1 MLDIKFIREHA
12 DEVKQNLVNRH
23 NPFDLDKVLELD
35 GTRREL
41 LQETEALKSEKNA
54 ESKKIAQAKKN
65 GEDASD
71 AIASMREVGR
81 KISAIDKELGEV
93 EGTLNELLLHIPNMA
108 DKTVPVGKDDSENPE
123 VRRWGEIPKFDFPI
137 KAHYELGDELG
148 ILDAERAGKV
158 SGARFYFYLS
168 GAARLERAVYNFML
182 DLHTKENDY
191 TEVIPPY
198 IINGKSMQGTGQLPK
213 FAEDMYK
220 VEGENMYMTP
230 TAEVP
235 LTNYFS
241 GEILDGDMLPVH
253 LTALT
258 PCFRKEAGSAG
269 KDTRGLIR
277 QHQFHKVEMVKY
289 CKPEDSWDE
298 LESLT
303 AEAEKVLQRLKLPYH
318 VVCLCTGDIG
328 FSSAKTYDLEVWMPA
343 QNKYREISSCSNCLD
358 FQARRANIRF
368 RRTPGAKPEFVHT
381 LNGSGLAVGRTV
393 AAIMENY
400 QQADGTIKVPEALVP
415 YMGGITVIGK
425 RNGFPSSKP
434 VAKENK

>member
-35 GTRREL
+35 GKRREL

-368 RRTPGAKPEFVHT
+368 RRTPGSARH
-381 LNGSGLAVGRTV
+381 
-393 AAIMENY
+393 
-400 QQADGTIKVPEALVP
+400 
-415 YMGGITVIGK
+415 
-425 RNGFPSSKP
+425 RN
-434 VAKENK
+434 

>member
-1 MLDIKFIREHA
+1 MLD
-12 DEVKQNLVNRH
+12 V
-23 NPFDLDKVLELD
+23 
-35 GTRREL
+35 
-41 LQETEALKSEKNA
+41 
-54 ESKKIAQAKKN
+54 
-65 GEDASD
+65 
-71 AIASMREVGR
+71 
-81 KISAIDKELGEV
+81 
-93 EGTLNELLLHIPNMA
+93 
-108 DKTVPVGKDDSENPE
+108 
-123 VRRWGEIPKFDFPI
+123 
-137 KAHYELGDELG
+137 
-148 ILDAERAGKV
+148 
-158 SGARFYFYLS
+158 
-168 GAARLERAVYNFML
+168 
-182 DLHTKENDY
+182 HTQQNDY

-213 FAEDMYK
+213 FADDMYK
-220 VEGENMYMTP
+220 VEGESMYMTP

-235 LTNYFS
+235 LTNFFS
-241 GEILDGDMLPVH
+241 GEIIDGALLPVH

-303 AEAEKVLQRLKLPYH
+303 AEAEKILQLLEIPYH
-318 VVCLCTGDIG
+318 VVCLCSGAIG
-328 FSSAKTYDLEVWMPA
+328 FSSAKTYDIEVWMPA

-400 QQADGTIKVPEALVP
+400 QQADGTIRVPDVLVP
-415 YMGGITVIGK
+415 YMNGVTVIGK
-425 RNGFPSSKP
+425 REAFKSSKG
-434 VAKENK
+434 E

>member
-1 MLDIKFIREHA
+1 MLDMRFIRDHA
-12 DEVKQNLVNRH
+12 EEVKQNLEKRH
-23 NPFDLDKVLELD
+23 NSLDLDLVLALD
-35 GTRREL
+35 EKRRAL
-41 LQETEALKSEKNA
+41 LAETEALKKERNA
-54 ESKKIAQAKKN
+54 ASKQIGMAKQR
-65 GEDASD
+65 GEDASE
-71 AIASMREVGR
+71 AIAAMRQVGDQ
-81 KISAIDKELGEV
+81 IGGIDKELGAV
-93 EGTLNELLLHIPNMA
+93 EEKLTALLLHLPNMVDA
-108 DKTVPVGKDDSENPE
+108 SVPIGKDDSENPE
-123 VRRWGEIPKFDFPI
+123 VRRWGTPRSLDFPV
-137 KAHYELGDELG
+137 KAHYELGDDLG
-148 ILDAERAGKV
+148 ILDSDRAGKV
-158 SGARFYFYLS
+158 SGARFYFYLG

-182 DLHTKENDY
+182 DVHTRQNDY

-198 IINGKSMQGTGQLPK
+198 IINAASMQGTGQLPK
-213 FAEDMYK
+213 FEEDMYK
-220 VEGENMYMTP
+220 VEGEAMYMTP

-235 LTNYFS
+235 LTNYFA
-241 GEILDGDMLPVH
+241 GEILDANMLPVH

-303 AEAEKVLQRLKLPYH
+303 AEAEKVLQLLKLPYH

-328 FSSAKTYDLEVWMPA
+328 FSSAKTYDIEVWMPA
-343 QNKYREISSCSNCLD
+343 QDKYREISSCSNCLD

-368 RRTPGAKPEFVHT
+368 RREPGAKPEYVHT

-400 QQADGTIKVPEALVP
+400 QQADGTIKIPDALVP
-415 YMGGITVIGK
+415 YMNGAKVIG
-425 RNGFPSSKP
+425 RREGFPSSYP
-434 VAKENK
+434 AVKETK

>member
-1 MLDIKFIREHA
+1 MLDIKFIRENA
-12 DEVKQNLVNRH
+12 EAVKLNLLNRH
-23 NPFDLDKVLELD
+23 NPFDLDEVLALD
-35 GTRREL
+35 QKRRTL
-41 LQETEALKSEKNA
+41 LQQTETLKSERNA
-54 ESKKIAQAKKN
+54 ETKKIAQAKKN
-65 GEDASD
+65 GEDASA
-71 AIASMREVGR
+71 AISAMREVGQ
-81 KISAIDKELGEV
+81 KISAIDKELSEI
-93 EGTLNELLLHIPNMA
+93 EGKLNDLLLRIPNMTDA
-108 DKTVPVGKDDSENPE
+108 SVPVGKDDSENPE
-123 VRRWGEIPKFDFPI
+123 VRRWGEIPEFDFPA
-137 KAHYELGDELG
+137 KEHYELGESLG
-148 ILDAERAGKV
+148 ILDSERAGKV
-158 SGARFYFYLS
+158 SGARFYFYLNM
-168 GAARLERAVYNFML
+168 AARLERAVYNFML
-182 DLHTKENDY
+182 DLHTQQNDF

-198 IINGKSMQGTGQLPK
+198 IINGDSMQGTGQLPK

-241 GEILDGDMLPVH
+241 GEILDGALLPVH
-253 LTALT
+253 LAALT

-303 AEAEKVLQRLKLPYH
+303 AEAEKVLQLLKLPYH

-328 FSSAKTYDLEVWMPA
+328 FSSAKTYDIEVWMPG
-343 QNKYREISSCSNCLD
+343 QKKYREISSCSNCLD

-368 RRTPGAKPEFVHT
+368 RRHQGDKPEFVHT

-400 QQADGTIKVPEALVP
+400 QQADGTIAVSEALQP
-415 YMGGITVIGK
+415 YMNGLKVIG
-425 RNGFPSSKP
+425 RREGFASSKG
-434 VAKENK
+434 E

>member
-1 MLDIKFIREHA
+1 MLDMKFIREHA
-12 DEVKQNLVNRH
+12 EEVKKNLENRH
-23 NPFDLDKVLELD
+23 NPFNLDEVLQLD
-35 GTRREL
+35 EQRREL
-41 LQETEALKSEKNA
+41 LQQTEKLKSEKNT
-54 ESKKIAQAKKN
+54 ESRNIALAKKN
-65 GEDASD
+65 GENADA
-71 AIASMREVGR
+71 AINAMREVGQ
-81 KISAIDKELGEV
+81 KIAAIDKELGEI
-93 EGTLNELLLHIPNMA
+93 ETKLNELLLHIPNMTDA
-108 DKTVPVGKDDSENPE
+108 SVPVGKDDSENPE
-123 VRRWGEIPKFDFPI
+123 VRRWGEIPKFDFSI
-137 KAHYELGDELG
+137 KAHYELGDDLA

-158 SGARFYFYLS
+158 SGSRFYFYL
-168 GAARLERAVYNFML
+168 GAAARLERAVYNFML
-182 DLHTKENDY
+182 DVHTQQNDFL
-191 TEVIPPY
+191 EVIPPY
-198 IINGKSMQGTGQLPK
+198 IINGQSMQGTGQLPK

-241 GEILDGDMLPVH
+241 GEVLNGDVLPVH

-303 AEAEKVLQRLKLPYH
+303 REAEKILQLLKLPYH

-328 FSSAKTYDLEVWMPA
+328 FSSAKTYDIEVWMPA

-368 RRTPGAKPEFVHT
+368 RRAPGAKPEFVHT

-393 AAIMENY
+393 AAILENY
-400 QQADGTIKVPEALVP
+400 QQADGTVRVPDVLVP
-415 YMGGITVIGK
+415 YMNGMTVIGK
-425 RNGFPSSKP
+425 RVNFPSSNPAEK
-434 VAKENK
+434 KD

>member
-35 GTRREL
+35 GRRREL

-93 EGTLNELLLHIPNMA
+93 ELLLHIPNMA

-303 AEAEKVLQRLKLPYH
+303 AAASETSLSCCMPVHRRYRFL
-318 VVCLCTGDIG
+318 LCQ
-328 FSSAKTYDLEVWMPA
+328 DL
-343 QNKYREISSCSNCLD
+343 
-358 FQARRANIRF
+358 
-368 RRTPGAKPEFVHT
+368 
-381 LNGSGLAVGRTV
+381 
-393 AAIMENY
+393 
-400 QQADGTIKVPEALVP
+400 
-415 YMGGITVIGK
+415 
-425 RNGFPSSKP
+425 
-434 VAKENK
+434 

>member
-1 MLDIKFIREHA
+1 MLDMKFIREHA
-12 DEVKQNLVNRH
+12 DEVKKNLLNRH
-23 NPFDLDKVLELD
+23 NPFDVDEVLKLDEK
-35 GTRREL
+35 RREL
-41 LQETEALKSEKNA
+41 LTETEKLKSEKNA
-54 ESKKIAQAKKN
+54 ASKKIGMAKRN
-65 GEDASD
+65 GEDASE
-71 AIASMREVGR
+71 AIAAMKEVGGR
-81 KISAIDKELGEV
+81 IAKIDAELKEV
-93 EGTLNELLLHIPNMA
+93 EEKLHSLLLHIPNMC
-108 DKTVPVGKDDSENPE
+108 DKSVPFGKDDSDNPE
-123 VRRWGEIPKFDFPI
+123 VRRWGEPRKFDFPI
-137 KAHYELGDELG
+137 KAHYELGNDLG

-158 SGARFYFYLS
+158 SGARFTFYLQA
-168 GAARLERAVYNFML
+168 AARLERAVYNLML
-182 DLHTKENDY
+182 DMHTKESDF

-198 IINGKSMQGTGQLPK
+198 IINGASMQGTGQLPK
-213 FAEDMYK
+213 FADDMYK

-235 LTNYFS
+235 LTNYFA
-241 GEILDGDMLPVH
+241 GEILDGDILPVH

-303 AEAEKVLQRLKLPYH
+303 REAERVLQRLELPYH

-328 FSSAKTYDLEVWMPA
+328 FSSAKTYDIEVWMPA

-368 RRTPGAKPEFVHT
+368 RRHPGDKPEFVHT

-400 QQADGTIKVPEALVP
+400 QQEDGSIVIPEALRP
-415 YMGGITVIGK
+415 YMDGQEVIKK
-425 RNGFPSSKP
+425 REGFKSS
-434 VAKENK
+434 AKKA

>member
-1 MLDIKFIREHA
+1 M
-12 DEVKQNLVNRH
+12 
-23 NPFDLDKVLELD
+23 
-35 GTRREL
+35 G
-41 LQETEALKSEKNA
+41 
-54 ESKKIAQAKKN
+54 ESL
-65 GEDASD
+65 S
-71 AIASMREVGR
+71 
-81 KISAIDKELGEV
+81 L
-93 EGTLNELLLHIPNMA
+93 
-108 DKTVPVGKDDSENPE
+108 
-123 VRRWGEIPKFDFPI
+123 
-137 KAHYELGDELG
+137 
-148 ILDAERAGKV
+148 LDAERAGKV
-158 SGARFYFYLS
+158 SGARFYFYL
-168 GAARLERAVYNFML
+168 GAAARLERAVYNFML
-182 DLHTKENDY
+182 DVHTQQNDF

-198 IINGKSMQGTGQLPK
+198 IINGNSMQGTGQLPK

-253 LTALT
+253 FTALT

-303 AEAEKVLQRLKLPYH
+303 REAEKVLQLLKLPYH

-328 FSSAKTYDLEVWMPA
+328 FSSAKTYDIEVWMPA

-368 RRTPGAKPEFVHT
+368 RRAPGAKPEFVHT

-393 AAIMENY
+393 AAILENY
-400 QQADGTIKVPEALVP
+400 QQADGTVRVPDALVP
-415 YMGGITVIGK
+415 YMNGMTVIGQWK
-425 RNGFPSSKP
+425 KFPSSKP
-434 VAKENK
+434 EAKND

>member
-1 MLDIKFIREHA
+1 M
-12 DEVKQNLVNRH
+12 
-23 NPFDLDKVLELD
+23 
-35 GTRREL
+35 
-41 LQETEALKSEKNA
+41 
-54 ESKKIAQAKKN
+54 
-65 GEDASD
+65 
-71 AIASMREVGR
+71 
-81 KISAIDKELGEV
+81 
-93 EGTLNELLLHIPNMA
+93 
-108 DKTVPVGKDDSENPE
+108 
-123 VRRWGEIPKFDFPI
+123 
-137 KAHYELGDELG
+137 
-148 ILDAERAGKV
+148 

-434 VAKENK
+434 AAKENK